1 MPKGPGTGS
10 AAVPAGLRAQRCPIG
25 MRLVAS
31 WALAGLRVTQETL
44 LWDGAEQ
51 VEFRTHV
58 HGSIG
63 HDRLLRVRFP
73 LNVPGGLPV
82 YETAA
87 AVIGRPFGPVDTDVG
102 QDWFTLHNPAHTW
115 FGLGSTAPG
124 TVPDRRGGTRL
135 AAMRVG

>member
-44 LWDGAEQ
+44 LWGGAEQ
-51 VEFRTHV
+51 AEFRTHV

-63 HDRLLRVRFP
+63 HDRLLRARFP

-82 YETAA
+82 SDTAA
-87 AVIGRPFGPVDTDVG
+87 AVIGRPFRPPRADVAQG
-102 QDWFTLHNPAHTW
+102 W
-115 FGLGSTAPG
+115 ST
-124 TVPDRRGGTRL
+124 PDYPS
-135 AAMRVG
+135 